1 MTTFLSLPRLNRL
14 LVTSLN
20 SSKEHRW
27 NRMNQRNTQVL
38 WHRTSAN
45 FKECSCNTRFF
56 CKFIFFRIQL
66 TRSNLRGELF
76 RVPSN
81 CRRNSILWIFRMSF
95 DRLFQKNAAYVI
107 IGEKRW
113 RDPSVVGVV
122 SLRGSRNDLRKVVLF
137 EDSKSTRREVGC
149 IKPLSRTDTL
159 ILFIAE

>member
-1 MTTFLSLPRLNRL
+1 
-14 LVTSLN
+14 
-20 SSKEHRW
+20 
-27 NRMNQRNTQVL
+27 
-38 WHRTSAN
+38 
-45 FKECSCNTRFF
+45 
-56 CKFIFFRIQL
+56 
-66 TRSNLRGELF
+66 
-76 RVPSN
+76 
-81 CRRNSILWIFRMSF
+81 MSF

-137 EDSKSTRREVGC
+137 EDSKSTRREIGC